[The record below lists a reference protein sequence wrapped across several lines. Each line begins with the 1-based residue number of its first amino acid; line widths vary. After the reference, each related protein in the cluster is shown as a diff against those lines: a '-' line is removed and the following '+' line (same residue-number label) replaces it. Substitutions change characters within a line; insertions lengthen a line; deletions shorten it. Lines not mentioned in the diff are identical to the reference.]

1 MITRPVHVGV
11 SIVGAIAIG
20 ACSEA
25 IAPVGRGGRTI
36 EVEPVATASAAAPTA
51 SATTEPTP
59 EPVRVEGD
67 RVILGE
73 PVQFAHDDAAILPAS
88 DGILAALARLLAE
101 RSDLGR
107 VAVRGHASADG
118 GPAKNLALSQARS
131 ESVVA
136 ALVARGVDGKRL
148 LAEGQ
153 GDKYPVADNHTEA
166 GRIANRR
173 VELVVLERVT
183 HP

>member
-1 MITRPVHVGV
+1 MLTV
-11 SIVGAIAIG
+11 G

-25 IAPVGRGGRTI
+25 MAPVGRGGLTI
-36 EVEPVATASAAAPTA
+36 EVEPAATASAAAPTA
-51 SATTEPTP
+51 SAPREAAP

-88 DGILAALARLLAE
+88 DGILAALARLLGE
-101 RSDLGR
+101 RSDLAR
-107 VAVRGHASADG
+107 IAVRGHASADG

-131 ESVVA
+131 AAVVA
-136 ALVARGVDGKRL
+136 ALVARGIDGKRL
-148 LAEGQ
+148 VAEGQ

>member
-1 MITRPVHVGV
+1 MSTHAARVGV
-11 SIVGAIAIG
+11 AVAGLFALA

-25 IAPVGRGGRTI
+25 MAPVGRGGRTI
-36 EVEPVATASAAAPTA
+36 AVEPGATTAAPAPSASASSEVA
-51 SATTEPTP
+51 S

-88 DGILAALARLLAE
+88 DGILTALARLLTE
-101 RSDLGR
+101 RSDLAR
-107 VAVRGHASADG
+107 IAVRGHASADG

-131 ESVVA
+131 EAVVA
-136 ALVARGVDGKRL
+136 ALVARGIEAKRL
-148 LAEGQ
+148 VAEGQ

-173 VELVVLERVT
+173 VELVVLDRVT